1 MTAVADLRFLAVS
14 ATAGRIARIGVP
26 LKTSLDDARATR
38 DGDDGARD
46 MASVATRAR
55 CATIKVREFAPRELG
70 RTRRGRARRRR
81 ATTFWISV

>member
-1 MTAVADLRFLAVS
+1 MGVARAGVGFGGAGAASRCRGRAGGGGLR
-14 ATAGRIARIGVP
+14 
-26 LKTSLDDARATR
+26 DNATR

-70 RTRRGRARRRR
+70 RTRRGRARRGR